1 MWLILLDNTNN
12 QEDFMGEINDSAI
25 PKGAGIVTFEMIYRA
40 AQKLGAR
47 VDRLEKY
54 IDELEIKKNIPLPKE
69 KINAVGKEINITE
82 KKVK

>member
-47 VDRLEKY
+47 VDSLEKEV
-54 IDELEIKKNIPLPKE
+54 DELKKKDIPLPKE

>member
-1 MWLILLDNTNN
+1 M
-12 QEDFMGEINDSAI
+12 EEIKDSAI

-54 IDELEIKKNIPLPKE
+54 IDDLEKPKNIPLPKE

>member
-47 VDRLEKY
+47 VDSLEKEV
-54 IDELEIKKNIPLPKE
+54 DELKKMKETPKPVV
-69 KINAVGKEINITE
+69 KSAVKDINITE

>member
-1 MWLILLDNTNN
+1 M
-12 QEDFMGEINDSAI
+12 EEIKDSAI

-54 IDELEIKKNIPLPKE
+54 IDDLEKLKAIPLPKE
-69 KINAVGKEINITE
+69 KINVVGKEINITE